1 MSDELGA
8 ATTAAADARTPA
20 PAPVRAGAAARV
32 YTDHVLDAHCHV
44 ASTHF
49 IPPAFYEGLC
59 RNVAIRLAA
68 NGAKRSI
75 AELMEM
81 YARSSQDHEADGLVG
96 EMDAAGIAQAVLLLP
111 DFTYVMKSELT
122 IAEMWARHHAIQA
135 KHAGRFFVFGGVDP
149 RWGADGLALF
159 ENGVRNYGVRGLKLY
174 PPCGYSPS
182 DRSLYP
188 YYEICRERA
197 LPVLM
202 HIGPTSPALDFSFGH
217 PSLAD
222 AAARDFPDV
231 NFILA
236 HGAVNH
242 VDACTSLCA
251 YRPNVYLDISA
262 FLGSTHPGGWQAAL
276 AELFRMNL
284 NHKILFGTDWP
295 VFRYSGGHKK
305 VMDEFMG
312 PAGPLAG
319 VSRPQRQWL
328 MSKNA
333 RRLLSLD

>member
-1 MSDELGA
+1 MCETTLADDRAEA
-8 ATTAAADARTPA
+8 APPA
-20 PAPVRAGAAARV
+20 PAPARAPAATRV
-32 YTDHVLDAHCHV
+32 YSGHLIDAHCHV
-44 ASTHF
+44 ASTRF
-49 IPPAFYEGLC
+49 IPPAFFEGLC
-59 RNVAIRLAA
+59 RNVAVRLAA
-68 NGAKRSI
+68 NGAPRSI
-75 AELMEM
+75 PDLMEM
-81 YARSSQDHEADGLVG
+81 YAKSSQDHEADGLVG
-96 EMDAAGIAQAVLLLP
+96 EMDSAGIHQAVLLLP
-111 DFTYVMKSELT
+111 DFTFVMKSELT
-122 IAEMWARHHAIQA
+122 IAEMWARHHEIQS

-159 ENGVRNYGVRGLKLY
+159 EKGVREYGFRGLKLY

-188 YYEICRERA
+188 YYEICRAHR

-202 HIGPTSPALDFSFGH
+202 HVGPTSPTLDFSFGH
-217 PSLAD
+217 PGLVEN
-222 AAARDFPDV
+222 AARDFPEVD
-231 NFILA
+231 FILA

-276 AELFRMNL
+276 GELFRMNL

-305 VMDEFMG
+305 VMDEFLG
-312 PAGPLAG
+312 ASGPLAG
-319 VSRPQRQWL
+319 VSKVQQRWL
-328 MSKNA
+328 MSRNA
-333 RRLLSLD
+333 ARLLNID

>member
-1 MSDELGA
+1 MCEI
-8 ATTAAADARTPA
+8 ATTEAADAA
-20 PAPVRAGAAARV
+20 PPPAAASARVAASPRV
-32 YTDHVLDAHCHV
+32 YAGHVLDAHCHV
-44 ASTHF
+44 ASTRF

-59 RNVAIRLAA
+59 RNVAVRLAA
-68 NGAKRSI
+68 NGATRSI
-75 AELMEM
+75 PDLMEM
-81 YARSSQDHEADGLVG
+81 YAKSSQDHEADGLVG
-96 EMDAAGIAQAVLLLP
+96 EMDSAGIHQAVLLLP
-111 DFTYVMKSELT
+111 DFTFVMKSELT
-122 IAEMWARHHAIQA
+122 IAEMWERHHAIQSR
-135 KHAGRFFVFGGVDP
+135 HAGRFFVFGGVDP
-149 RWGADGLALF
+149 RWGADGVALF
-159 ENGVRNYGVRGLKLY
+159 EKGVRDYGFRGLKLY

-188 YYEICRERA
+188 YYEICRQHR

-202 HIGPTSPALDFSFGH
+202 HVGPTSPALDFSFGH
-217 PSLAD
+217 PGLVE
-222 AAARDFPDV
+222 AAARDFPEVD
-231 NFILA
+231 FILA

-295 VFRYSGGHKK
+295 VFRYSGGHRK

-312 PAGPLAG
+312 ASGPLAG
-319 VSRPQRQWL
+319 VSKMQRLWL
-328 MSKNA
+328 MSRNA
-333 RRLLSLD
+333 ARLLNLD